1 MMRNDTKFIDY
12 LNDAVLIRK
21 ELNEVHHKKMGK
33 YALSFEYLTGEFRQ
47 SFKWVKDMLYYKG
60 GWPSEN
66 TPPKLQT
73 SIKKIASISKILKY
87 LDLDDE
93 LNTYC
98 EQYGI
103 EINVLAPL
111 DETVF
116 NKDKCINSLIKLNL
130 FTSEIIERIK
140 TLNVKEIMKILI
152 TNGVELQAVICARAD
167 DIKENIGYNVKND
180 CDIEKNI
187 FSSIVNIKNI
197 HNENTQLGTKQINNN
212 LNKIS
217 QIKDS
222 LDLAFDESR
231 NI

>member
-1 MMRNDTKFIDY
+1 
-12 LNDAVLIRK
+12 
-21 ELNEVHHKKMGK
+21 
-33 YALSFEYLTGEFRQ
+33 
-47 SFKWVKDMLYYKG
+47 
-60 GWPSEN
+60 
-66 TPPKLQT
+66 
-73 SIKKIASISKILKY
+73 
-87 LDLDDE
+87 

>member
-1 MMRNDTKFIDY
+1 MRNDTKFIDY